1 MYSHNDKNTGKNYNA
16 DDIDNISKHS
26 SDQKEKLPLKSI
38 NGRRCL
44 TKCYPKGETFLH
56 PILLT
61 AIVERTSNG
70 CAIEPVPSRAFEASS
85 GDDTQYLGLYGM
97 VWADICRLDDNK
109 TYQPPDELESM
120 LLSFYF
126 NPRDFLSGVY
136 GLYSFD
142 QVIYWTLEN
151 DHLPFNT
158 IKRVHNC
165 AWKVFGN
172 KIEELSSSVIDYYFD
187 ISRSYWL
194 KDYAKVV
201 QNDYSFDYTT
211 SKTVSNISN
220 PTEDIYKIIY
230 FEFYTHEFFAS
241 AIKKY
246 VYEFEDKW
254 ELIDSH
260 YYNLKK
266 YILSQLIEHIE
277 DILSTN
283 RDTK

>member
-1 MYSHNDKNTGKNYNA
+1 MYSYNNKNIGKNYNA
-16 DDIDNISKHS
+16 ENIDNISKHS
-26 SDQKEKLPLKSI
+26 SDQKERLPLKSV

-44 TKCYPKGETFLH
+44 TKCHAKGEAYLH

-61 AIVERTSNG
+61 AIGERTNNS
-70 CAIEPVPSRAFEASS
+70 CAIEPVPSRAFETSS
-85 GDDTQYLGLYGM
+85 GDTQYLGLYGM

-151 DHLPFNT
+151 DHLPFDT

-194 KDYAKVV
+194 KDYAKVI
-201 QNDYSFDYTT
+201 QNDYSFDYIT
-211 SKTVSNISN
+211 SKSVGDISN
-220 PTEDIYKIIY
+220 ATEDVYKILY
-230 FEFYTHEFFAS
+230 FEFYTHEFFTS
-241 AIKKY
+241 AIKRY

-266 YILSQLIEHIE
+266 YVLLQLLEHIE
-277 DILSTN
+277 NITSTN